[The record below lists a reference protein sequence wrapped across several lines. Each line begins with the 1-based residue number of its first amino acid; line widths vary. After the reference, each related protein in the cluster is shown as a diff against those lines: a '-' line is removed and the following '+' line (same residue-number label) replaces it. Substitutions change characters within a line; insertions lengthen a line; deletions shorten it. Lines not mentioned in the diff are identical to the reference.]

1 MKIRQGFVSNSSTSS
16 YIYLVAK
23 VGDIEQEA
31 LDKIKEMG
39 YLLRMVRGKEYYF
52 GRQIY
57 DGFDDAFFLTPFSK
71 VEQAK
76 EAYLDVY
83 GKYKDEFKLG
93 EVEYCNDVAYDER
106 WIKDMREIEEAE
118 REQKD
123 EVED

>member
-57 DGFDDAFFLTPFSK
+57 AGLS
-71 VEQAK
+71 
-76 EAYLDVY
+76 
-83 GKYKDEFKLG
+83 
-93 EVEYCNDVAYDER
+93 
-106 WIKDMREIEEAE
+106 
-118 REQKD
+118 
-123 EVED
+123 